1 VIRIERDAGFW
12 RAVASHPA
20 VEPALLGI
28 DPAGVG
34 RIVGRSGVLP
44 LAALH
49 GGFIFV
55 RLDPLGFTAELH
67 TLFTPEG
74 WGREVHDAG
83 IEALNCLWLAG
94 YSSLTTYEA
103 RANRRSRPPASF
115 GFVACGDWRATPFGE
130 LKQWMLTAGAWRA
143 SPAAARRRRE
153 CQ

>member
-1 VIRIERDAGFW
+1 MIRIERDPAFW
-12 RAVASHPA
+12 EGVAAHPA
-20 VEPALLGI
+20 VAPALLGI

-34 RIVGRSGVLP
+34 AIAQASWTLP

-55 RLDPLGFTAELH
+55 RRDPLGFTAELH

-74 WGREVHDAG
+74 WGREVHAAG

-94 YSSLTTYEA
+94 YQSLVTYEA
-103 RANRRSRPPASF
+103 LANRRSRPPASF
-115 GFVACGDWRATPFGE
+115 GFAPCGEWRATPYGE
-130 LKQWMLTAGAWRA
+130 LKQWMLTAAAWRA
-143 SPAAARRRRE
+143 SPAAERRRRE